1 MSRYFFRLV
10 EQENGAWL
18 FRRGRMDIK
27 RFGQLGDALEHTRTS
42 LVSPA
47 SEVIVHRLDGR
58 VEVIATFE

>member
-1 MSRYFFRLV
+1 V

-18 FRRGRMDIK
+18 FRRGRTDIK
-27 RFGQLGDALEHTRTS
+27 QFGQLGDALEHTTDIAS
-42 LVSPA
+42 EHPP